1 MVGYLFH
8 APVTDFPVAL
18 WLTSFFFDLLGWWRP
33 RELYRTMALWLVG
46 LGLVG
51 AVAAVGTAYY
61 DYVRLVREGVG
72 TAFLQRHSLHSIF
85 AYTTSV
91 VYLASFLLRIRAPQS
106 RVIPVLSVAGALLIG
121 ITGFLGGEI
130 RKVM

>member
-18 WLTSFFFDLLGWWRP
+18 WLTSFLFDLLGWWRP

-51 AVAAVGTAYY
+51 ALAAVGTGYY

-72 TAFLQRHSLHSIF
+72 TAFVQQHSLHSTF
-85 AYTTSV
+85 AYAASV
-91 VYLASFLLRIRAPQS
+91 TYLVSFFLRTRAPSS
-106 RVIPVLSVAGALLIG
+106 RAIPALSILGALLIG
-121 ITGFLGGEI
+121 ITGFLGGEL

>member
-18 WLTSFFFDLLGWWRP
+18 WLVSFLFDLLGWWRP
-33 RELYRTMALWLVG
+33 RDLYRTMALWLVG

-51 AVAAVGTAYY
+51 AVVAVGTAYY

-72 TAFLQRHSLHSIF
+72 TAFLQRHVLHSTF
-85 AYTTSV
+85 AYAASV
-91 VYLASFLLRIRAPQS
+91 VYLVSFFLRTRAPQS
-106 RVIPVLSVAGALLIG
+106 RAIPVLSIVGAVLIG